1 MAVGRGVVDE
11 PTSPHEIQATLGFW
25 KVLCCTTVR
34 QVSLQHV
41 FVPAVRL
48 KVFAPQVD
56 SASDLASV
64 HYKAI
69 SWQCRTACCAASLR
83 IRSHE
88 VRRGFTRAQGDDA
101 YKAAVERSKK
111 RASEESRE
119 PPEQADLGVLS
130 RAKALS
136 KRAEEG
142 HFFDMSSEQQQL
154 AEDYDSGRVT
164 RSLRKLVAQRAPVY
178 RGVGASVPSS

>member
-1 MAVGRGVVDE
+1 MN

-25 KVLCCTTVR
+25 KELCCTTVR

-88 VRRGFTRAQGDDA
+88 VRRGFTGAQGDDA
-101 YKAAVERSKK
+101 YTEAVERSKK
-111 RASEESRE
+111 RASEESR
-119 PPEQADLGVLS
+119 PSKQIWEQTQVLS